1 MVDYYKF
8 ECDFYYLH
16 YNIEDKLNGTIYRHY
31 NNDDDTIEYIHGCN
45 ELTTIELINENE
57 NKHKFL
63 NDLNS
68 LKKSLNCIDI
78 IQKDEENNYLNM
90 YDFNTASYE
99 NYYKKLSLCHLC
111 NDDNICSLVDINIYE
126 TIINIGI
133 LFTFI
138 ETEKFDINN
147 INVKHKHPNGG
158 LSISFTDFLKSISK
172 SKTKSKTK
180 SKSKSKTKTKSRTK
194 GGVLSYPNIAKITT
208 EQDFI
213 YHETLNYYMIE
224 EKINLSP
231 VILEYDIDKSQFF
244 IVDGNHRVA
253 YHIINKF
260 KYIPVLI
267 IFKNLSI
274 DFI

>member
-16 YNIEDKLNGTIYRHY
+16 YNISDKLNGTIYRHY
-31 NNDDDTIEYIHGCN
+31 NNDNNTIEYIHGCN

-57 NKHKFL
+57 NKHKIIS
-63 NDLNS
+63 DLNS

-78 IQKDEENNYLNM
+78 IQKDEDNNYLNM

-111 NDDNICSLVDINIYE
+111 NDDNICVLVDINME
-126 TIINIGI
+126 EPIINIGI

-138 ETEKFDINN
+138 ETDKFDINN

-158 LSISFTDFLKSISK
+158 LSISFTDYLKSK
-172 SKTKSKTK
+172 SKSKSQSK
-180 SKSKSKTKTKSRTK
+180 SKSKSKTKTK
-194 GGVLSYPNIAKITT
+194 GGVLSYPNIIKITT
-208 EQDFI
+208 EQNFI
-213 YHETLNYYMIE
+213 YHETLNYYMDNE
-224 EKINLSP
+224 LINLSP
-231 VILEYDIDKSQFF
+231 VIIEYDIDKSQFF

-267 IFKNLSI
+267 IFKNLYI
-274 DFI
+274 DI

>member
-31 NNDDDTIEYIHGCN
+31 NNDNNTIEYIHGCN

-78 IQKDEENNYLNM
+78 IQKDQENNYLNM
-90 YDFNTASYE
+90 YDFNTASFE

-111 NDDNICSLVDINIYE
+111 NDDNICGLVDINMHD

-138 ETEKFDINN
+138 ETDKFDINN

-158 LSISFTDFLKSISK
+158 LSIAFTDFLIS
-172 SKTKSKTK
+172 K
-180 SKSKSKTKTKSRTK
+180 SKSKSKSKSRTK

-208 EQDFI
+208 EQGFI
-213 YHETLNYYMIE
+213 YHETLNYYMDNE
-224 EKINLSP
+224 LINLSP

-253 YHIINKF
+253 YHIIKKF

>member
-16 YNIEDKLNGTIYRHY
+16 YDMDDKLNGTIYRHY
-31 NNDDDTIEYIHGCN
+31 DNDNNTIEYIYGCN
-45 ELTTIELINENE
+45 ELTTIELV
-57 NKHKFL
+57 NKDEKKNKDKFI

-68 LKKSLNCIDI
+68 LKKSLNCIDK
-78 IQKDEENNYLNM
+78 IQKDENNYLNM
-90 YDFNTASYE
+90 YDLNTSSYE

-111 NDDNICSLVDINIYE
+111 NDDNICGLVDINMHE
-126 TIINIGI
+126 TIINIGM

-138 ETEKFDINN
+138 ETDKFDINE
-147 INVKHKHPNGG
+147 INVKYKRPNGG
-158 LSISFTDFLKSISK
+158 LSIYFNEYLISYYK
-172 SKTKSKTK
+172 SKTD
-180 SKSKSKTKTKSRTK
+180 SKSKSKTDSKSKTKTR

-208 EQDFI
+208 EQNFI
-213 YHETLNYYMIE
+213 YYETLNYYMDNE
-224 EKINLSP
+224 LINLSP
-231 VILEYDIDKSQFF
+231 VIIEYDINKSQFF

-253 YHIINKF
+253 YHIIKKF